1 MAKRKNKLKSKK
13 PEIEEM
19 SGFKLG
25 QMIYCNRYPDGKL
38 SYGRIEMFHPS
49 TEGGEAITFIDFIT
63 NKYRLTLVKDVIE
76 EPTIQQREAC
86 QSQIAVL
93 RRSRKTKK

>member
-38 SYGRIEMFHPS
+38 SYGRIEMFHPAQKVEKQSLSS
-49 TEGGEAITFIDFIT
+49 TSLQT
-63 NKYRLTLVKDVIE
+63 NIG
-76 EPTIQQREAC
+76 
-86 QSQIAVL
+86 
-93 RRSRKTKK
+93 